1 MTDPAK
7 PATLA
12 DVERLETMRA
22 GDDEL
27 MYRFQLS
34 IDAPALFAAVRELE
48 RDRQDEEAIYEL
60 CWEICNEVRSSSLH
74 IAGST
79 TTLDPEHVRFEHQAN
94 GADECAYKILAAK
107 NAAVRV
113 PLNDT
118 GADDQGSSCEPV
130 HAAPQGQLN
139 ESSGRQE
146 QQCAKGMAPV
156 AEPAAPAGPST
167 WILTSPNGTVLHC
180 SQFDGWQLDILSREN
195 DSRPERTDTSGTSTQ
210 SQEPGC
216 FAREPET
223 YRQAP
228 DGSVRS
234 VKDRTRE
241 LRVLAQSYEL
251 LQDNFDQL
259 AAAVGYTP
267 ERAAQTGDSP
277 LDCAQALRRELE
289 ELRKDYARTC
299 SERAAWVNDLQS
311 DMYVNCVYCGH
322 RYGP

>member
-156 AEPAAPAGPST
+156 AEPAAPAG
-167 WILTSPNGTVLHC
+167 SP
-180 SQFDGWQLDILSREN
+180 
-195 DSRPERTDTSGTSTQ
+195 DSRPGGS
-210 SQEPGC
+210 
-216 FAREPET
+216 AREPGTVE
-223 YRQAP
+223 QI
-228 DGSVRS
+228 
-234 VKDRTRE
+234 E
-241 LRVLAQSYEL
+241 LDYTLLDHFLAQW
-251 LQDNFDQL
+251 
-259 AAAVGYTP
+259 AAVADRP
-267 ERAAQTGDSP
+267 HLRSR
-277 LDCAQALRRELE
+277 LQALRSFALRPAAREKDRQDAERIDWLQSLADHHPCIDIFPQCTE
-289 ELRKDYARTC
+289 IQVVDSPPGDGTHTIAKGVTLRDAID
-299 SERAAWVNDLQS
+299 RAA
-311 DMYVNCVYCGH
+311 GAK
-322 RYGP
+322 GG